1 MPIRWRRLAATLTLL
16 GLFVVLL
23 AACGGSQAPAAPAA
37 SATPSASLGTPST
50 ASPSAAVSPSDD
62 PDAGAAL
69 DAFKAFVQTQQSF
82 HVQGDVR
89 LQVGSQTLHMDI
101 QNDIGD
107 GDEHANLSITSGGAG
122 IRMEI
127 ILLDGKGYAK
137 IARRDWEEIPFEVGS
152 TNPLAALA
160 IDGLEP
166 AGRANVAGQIAHV
179 FRTDD
184 PGVIQTS
191 AIVGPT
197 VTELS
202 LDTAS
207 FVVYVTDDGVPLI
220 ATMNLA
226 GSGTFEGATESVEA
240 EVRYDFS
247 RFGEP
252 VVIEAPI

>member
-1 MPIRWRRLAATLTLL
+1 MSVCRRRLAATIALP
-16 GLFVVLL
+16 GLIVAVL
-23 AACGGSQAPAAPAA
+23 AACGGSQAPAAPSAA
-37 SATPSASLGTPST
+37 PSDPPRASSS
-50 ASPSAAVSPSDD
+50 ASPSAAVSPSGD

-82 HVQGDVR
+82 HVQGDLR
-89 LQVGSQTLHMDI
+89 LRVGAQTVHMDI

-107 GDEHANLSITSGGAG
+107 GDEHANLSITTGGAG

-127 ILLDGKGYAK
+127 ILLDGTAYAK
-137 IARRDWEEIPFEVGS
+137 IARREWEEIPIDVAS

-166 AGRANVAGQIAHV
+166 AGRANVAGQLTHV

-191 AIVGPT
+191 AIAGPT

-202 LDTAS
+202 LETAS
-207 FVVYVTDDGVPLI
+207 FEVYVTDDGVPLI
-220 ATMNLA
+220 AIMKLG